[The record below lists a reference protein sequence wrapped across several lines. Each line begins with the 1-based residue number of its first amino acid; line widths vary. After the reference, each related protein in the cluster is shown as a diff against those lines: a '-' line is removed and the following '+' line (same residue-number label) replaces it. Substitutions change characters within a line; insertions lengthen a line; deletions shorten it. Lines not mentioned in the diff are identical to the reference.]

1 MKAHA
6 LFILAGS
13 LLVQPSF
20 AQDSKPAAPAVVP
33 AKEAKTKVGET
44 IVVEGRVAEVSKNE
58 RIIRLNLG
66 AKYPKQ
72 DFTLVIFPRNFE
84 LFPDVEKLDGKT
96 VRASGKVAEYQG
108 RPQIVLERKDQL
120 TVPADAKPDEKKEKA
135 P

>member
-1 MKAHA
+1 MK
-6 LFILAGS
+6 S
-13 LLVQPSF
+13 LLFSVCALALMQLSSP
-20 AQDSKPAAPAVVP
+20 AQDSKTPAVVP
-33 AKEAKTKVGET
+33 AKEAKSKVGET
-44 IVVEGRVAEVSKNE
+44 IVVEGKVAEVSKNE

-84 LFPDVEKLDGKT
+84 LVPDVEKLVGKT
-96 VRASGKVAEYQG
+96 VRASGKVAEFQG

-120 TVPADAKPDEKKEKA
+120 SVPADTKPDEKKS

>member
-6 LFILAGS
+6 LFVLAGS
-13 LLVQPSF
+13 LLVQPLS
-20 AQDSKPAAPAVVP
+20 AQDGKPSAPAVVP
-33 AKEAKTKVGET
+33 AKEAKAKVGET
-44 IVVEGRVAEVSKNE
+44 IVVEGRVAEVSKSE

-72 DFTLVIFPRNFE
+72 DFTLVIFPRSFE

-120 TVPADAKPDEKKEKA
+120 TVPADAKPDEKKS

>member
-1 MKAHA
+1 MKALLCSLCFLA
-6 LFILAGS
+6 LTQLS
-13 LLVQPSF
+13 SP
-20 AQDSKPAAPAVVP
+20 AQDSKAPAVVP
-33 AKEAKTKVGET
+33 AKEAKAKVGET
-44 IVVEGRVAEVSKNE
+44 IVVEGKVAEVSKSE

-72 DFTLVIFPRNFE
+72 DFTLVIFPRSFE
-84 LFPDVEKLDGKT
+84 LFPEVEKLDGKT

-120 TVPADAKPDEKKEKA
+120 TVPADAKTAEKKEKA